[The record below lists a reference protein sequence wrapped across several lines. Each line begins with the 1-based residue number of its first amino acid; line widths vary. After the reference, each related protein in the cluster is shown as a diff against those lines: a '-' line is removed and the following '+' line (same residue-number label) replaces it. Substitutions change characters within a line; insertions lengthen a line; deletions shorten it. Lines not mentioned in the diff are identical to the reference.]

1 MALSSWDI
9 GDNGGILPMCCN
21 NVTLHSSWEWLSYAT
36 PVSGDTGNSYS
47 HSGCRRLHLQVI
59 HFFFKYHSP

>member
-47 HSGCRRLHLQVI
+47 HSGCRRLHLQV
-59 HFFFKYHSP
+59 